1 MNNNKNK
8 ISKLSLQII
17 DNNKNIRH
25 LQNKINNIKDK
36 NKAIEAEI
44 EKLHKQMSMFVP
56 VDEISPEWEKIEKSK
71 SPKSKSPKSPKS
83 KSKSK
88 SKKKSNPFTIV
99 DKNRTIKK
107 V

>member
-88 SKKKSNPFTIV
+88 SKKKNNPFTIV

>member
-36 NKAIEAEI
+36 NKTIEAEI

>member
-71 SPKSKSPKSPKS
+71 SPKSKSPKS

-88 SKKKSNPFTIV
+88 SKKKSNPFTMV

>member
-1 MNNNKNK
+1 MIKNK

-36 NKAIEAEI
+36 NKSIEAEI
-44 EKLHKQMSMFVP
+44 EKLNKQMSMFVP

-71 SPKSKSPKSPKS
+71 SPKSPKSKSPKSPKS
-83 KSKSK
+83 KLNST
-88 SKKKSNPFTIV
+88 KKNPFKNV
-99 DKNRTIKK
+99 KNVKNRTKK